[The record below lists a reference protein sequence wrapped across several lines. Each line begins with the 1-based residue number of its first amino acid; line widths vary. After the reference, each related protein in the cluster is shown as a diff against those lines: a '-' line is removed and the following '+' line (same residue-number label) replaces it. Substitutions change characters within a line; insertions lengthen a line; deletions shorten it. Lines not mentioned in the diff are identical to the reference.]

1 MKINLFHCF
10 SAPIPQRPTNET
22 LRRQAEI
29 RYALPVN
36 QTHTNSVSQAS
47 VQPHNSN
54 QSNWTANS
62 QSRLINPAQI
72 SNPAAPQY
80 ASNQVRLP
88 GSQVAPGNRRRT
100 NKVNRPPNPAVS
112 QVVSQTITPQNI
124 NSSPQQQHAS
134 SSVQAIT
141 VCHKKSLP

>member
-1 MKINLFHCF
+1 MKINLFHYF

-29 RYALPVN
+29 RNALPVS
-36 QTHTNSVSQAS
+36 QTHTNSLSQAS

-134 SSVQAIT
+134 SSVQANT

>member
-1 MKINLFHCF
+1 MKINLFHSV
-10 SAPIPQRPTNET
+10 SATIPQRPTNET
-22 LRRQAEI
+22 LRRQPEI
-29 RYALPVN
+29 RYPLPVC
-36 QTHTNSVSQAS
+36 QTNTNSVSQAS

-54 QSNWTANS
+54 QSNWIANS

-80 ASNQVRLP
+80 TTTQVRLP
-88 GSQVAPGNRRRT
+88 GSKVAPTNRRRT

-134 SSVQAIT
+134 SSVNAIT
-141 VCHKKSLP
+141 VCNKNFLP